1 LRSAPSRKLS
11 EILIIG
17 AVGVALGYA
26 IAAPASAQG
35 LLQRLFDPPV
45 NTPAPAANQPRVV
58 TIPVVAEKNEDAAR
72 LLVVGDFMARGVA
85 DALVDAFA
93 DEPSLI
99 VVDRTNGSSGIVRD
113 DFYDWNELLPEII
126 EETEPTY
133 IVMMIGTNDRQTL
146 RADGAFE
153 LRSAD
158 WDRVYGERVAT
169 LAEAMAP
176 FGPNALWI
184 SQPPMRGRSMS
195 GDMAY
200 FNTVY
205 EAAVDQY
212 GLTFVDIW
220 DAFADQDGRF
230 TTTGPD
236 VEGQV
241 RLLRADDGFSFTRAG
256 RTKVAFFVETEIDL
270 VAGGGAL
277 FVQGPGA
284 PRVEVLPGGVPRV
297 VGPVLL
303 LGAPPPDAPT
313 QLLTEA
319 PGLDEGGVA
328 YRLFVLGEPPPA
340 APGRVDDFTWQE
352 APVADAAIA
361 RRGVIGGVEVP

>member
-1 LRSAPSRKLS
+1 M
-11 EILIIG
+11 G
-17 AVGVALGYA
+17 AVAAALGYVV
-26 IAAPASAQG
+26 AAPASAQG

-45 NTPAPAANQPRVV
+45 NAPAPAANQPRIVTAPAVV
-58 TIPVVAEKNEDAAR
+58 DKNEDAAR

-85 DALVDAFA
+85 DALVDIFA

-113 DFYDWNELLPEII
+113 DFYDWIDLLPGII
-126 EETEPTY
+126 EDTEPTY

-146 RADGAFE
+146 RTDGAFE
-153 LRSAD
+153 LRSEG
-158 WDRVYGERVAT
+158 WDRLHGELAAA

-205 EAAVDQY
+205 EAAAEQY

-236 VEGQV
+236 VDGQD

-256 RTKVAFFVETEIDL
+256 RAKVAFFVETEIEL
-270 VAGGGAL
+270 VAGGGAF

-319 PGLDEGGVA
+319 PGLDEDGVA

-340 APGRVDDFTWQE
+340 APGRVDDFTWQDTTDE
-352 APVADAAIA
+352 GVPIAP
-361 RRGVIGGVEVP
+361 RGVIGGVETP

>member
-1 LRSAPSRKLS
+1 MRPAPNSKLS
-11 EILIIG
+11 EFLIVA
-17 AVGVALGYA
+17 AVGAMLGYA
-26 IAAPASAQG
+26 AVAPVSAQG

-45 NTPAPAANQPRVV
+45 NAPAPAVNQPRVV
-58 TIPVVAEKNEDAAR
+58 TIPAVADKNEDAAR

-113 DFYDWNELLPEII
+113 DFYDWISLLPGII
-126 EETEPTY
+126 RETEPAY

-146 RADGAFE
+146 RTNGAFE

-158 WDRVYGERVAT
+158 WDQLYGERVAA

-176 FGPNALWI
+176 FGPNALWVG
-184 SQPPMRGRSMS
+184 QPPMRGRSMS

-212 GLTFVDIW
+212 GLTFIDIW

-230 TTTGPD
+230 ATTGPD
-236 VEGQV
+236 VEGRD
-241 RLLRADDGFSFTRAG
+241 RLLR
-256 RTKVAFFVETEIDL
+256 
-270 VAGGGAL
+270 
-277 FVQGPGA
+277 
-284 PRVEVLPGGVPRV
+284 
-297 VGPVLL
+297 
-303 LGAPPPDAPT
+303 
-313 QLLTEA
+313 
-319 PGLDEGGVA
+319 
-328 YRLFVLGEPPPA
+328 
-340 APGRVDDFTWQE
+340 
-352 APVADAAIA
+352 
-361 RRGVIGGVEVP
+361 